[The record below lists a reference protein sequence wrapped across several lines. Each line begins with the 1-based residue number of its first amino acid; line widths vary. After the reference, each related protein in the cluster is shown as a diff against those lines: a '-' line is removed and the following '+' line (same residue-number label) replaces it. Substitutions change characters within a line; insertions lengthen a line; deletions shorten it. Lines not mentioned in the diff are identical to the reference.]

1 MIGILSSFF
10 YRLASCYEDKVLGHS
25 TYKGTFGSL
34 KGKTFPQFI
43 DHILK
48 DSTTRQSEHWRPQ
61 FMNCHY
67 CEIRYDMIGRVET
80 FYKDLNYI
88 ASISNFSTASRS
100 HLMVNAKNSP
110 NTSTTEEKTIK
121 YFSTLNSTQLYK
133 LYNLYRMDFEI
144 FGYHVYPFVLDSNHN
159 NI

>member
-1 MIGILSSFF
+1 
-10 YRLASCYEDKVLGHS
+10 
-25 TYKGTFGSL
+25 
-34 KGKTFPQFI
+34 
-43 DHILK
+43 
-48 DSTTRQSEHWRPQ
+48 
-61 FMNCHY
+61 MNCHY
-67 CEIRYDMIGRVET
+67 CEIKYDMIGRVET

-88 ASISNFSTASRS
+88 ASINNFSTASKS

-110 NTSTTEEKTIK
+110 NTSTTEEKAMK

-144 FGYHVYPFVLDSNHN
+144 FGYHVYPFVLDGNHN